1 MGTVIG
7 SEKGGDGR
15 FPGELKCPACHAATA
30 FDPVPPDDP
39 YPNPRDTSTPYAKI
53 PPTQKR
59 MTTQNHIYFDHAGT
73 TPMDERVLEAMLP
86 YFTRLY
92 GNASSVHT
100 VGQEARYA
108 LDGARERVAKVLN
121 CRNREV
127 VFTSGGT
134 ESDNS
139 AIQGAAYALEPTGKH
154 VITAAAEHHAVLHAC
169 EVLEDRGWHITRLP
183 VDDYGMVDPQRVY
196 NAITDTTT
204 VVSIMYANN
213 EIGTINPIPE
223 ISAAVKQRAQELS
236 RTIVM
241 HTDAV
246 QAAGFLD
253 LDVRRLG
260 VDMMS
265 LSGHKFYGPK
275 GVGVLF
281 IRRGVPYLPLI
292 TGGGQERERRSGTEN
307 VAGIIGLTAALE
319 LAHAHRDEVSAHCQA
334 LRHRIIDQISSQ
346 VPDCVLNGHPTD
358 RLPNNVNFSFEG
370 VEGEPV
376 LLGLD
381 LQGIAASSGS
391 ACSSGS
397 LEPSHV
403 LLAIGQTADL
413 ARGSLRI
420 TLGKHNTD
428 AEVDRLLS
436 VLIGLIGELRQMPT
450 LTGAA
455 DD

>member
-1 MGTVIG
+1 
-7 SEKGGDGR
+7 
-15 FPGELKCPACHAATA
+15 
-30 FDPVPPDDP
+30 
-39 YPNPRDTSTPYAKI
+39 
-53 PPTQKR
+53 

-73 TPMDERVLEAMLP
+73 TPMDEQVLEAMLP

-108 LDGARERVAKVLN
+108 LDAARERVAAVLN

-134 ESDNS
+134 ESDNA
-139 AIQGAAYALEPTGKH
+139 AIRGAAEALQETGRH
-154 VITAAAEHHAVLHAC
+154 VITAASEHHAVLHAC
-169 EVLEDRGWHITRLP
+169 EVLENQGWEVTCLP
-183 VDDYGMVDPQRVY
+183 VDDYGVVDPQRVY
-196 NAITDTTT
+196 NAVTDQTT

-213 EIGTINPIPE
+213 EIGAINPIPE
-223 ISAAVKQRAQELS
+223 ISAAVKQRAQELN
-236 RTIVM
+236 RTVVM

-281 IRRGVPYLPLI
+281 VRRGVPYLPLI

-307 VAGIIGLTAALE
+307 VAGIIGLAAALQMADAQRE
-319 LAHAHRDEVSAHCQA
+319 QVGAHCQA
-334 LRHRIIDQISSQ
+334 LRDRIISEVAQSI
-346 VPDCVLNGHPTD
+346 PDCVLNGHPTQ
-358 RLPNNVNFSFEG
+358 RLPNNVNFSFDG
-370 VEGEPV
+370 VEGESI

-403 LLAIGQTADL
+403 LLALGQTADL

-428 AEVDRLLS
+428 AEVGRLLS
-436 VLIGLIGELRQMPT
+436 VLTNLIGELRQLPT
-450 LTGAA
+450 LAGVAN
-455 DD
+455 D

>member
-1 MGTVIG
+1 
-7 SEKGGDGR
+7 
-15 FPGELKCPACHAATA
+15 
-30 FDPVPPDDP
+30 
-39 YPNPRDTSTPYAKI
+39 
-53 PPTQKR
+53 
-59 MTTQNHIYFDHAGT
+59 MTTQGHIYFDHAGT
-73 TPMDERVLEAMLP
+73 TAMDQRVLEAMLP
-86 YFTRLY
+86 YFTQLY

-108 LDGARERVAKVLN
+108 LDGARERVARVLN

-134 ESDNS
+134 ESDNA
-139 AIQGAAYALEPTGKH
+139 AIQGAATALEETGRH
-154 VITAAAEHHAVLHAC
+154 VITASAEHHAVLHAC
-169 EVLEDRGWHITRLP
+169 QVLENRGWEVTYLP
-183 VDDYGMVDPQRVY
+183 VDDFGQVHPQQVY
-196 NAITDTTT
+196 NAITNETT
-204 VVSIMYANN
+204 VVSVMYANN
-213 EIGTINPIPE
+213 EIGTINPITD
-223 ISAAVKQRAQELS
+223 ISSAVKTRADEFN

-246 QAAGFLD
+246 QAAGYLD
-253 LDVRRLG
+253 LDVRKLG
-260 VDMMS
+260 VDMLT

-281 IRRGVPYLPLI
+281 MRRGAPFLPLI

-307 VAGIIGLTAALE
+307 VAGIVGLAVALE
-319 LAHAHRDEVSAHCQA
+319 LADGERDAIGAHCLA
-334 LRHRIIDQISSQ
+334 LRDRIIAEISRRI
-346 VPDCVLNGHPTD
+346 PNCVLNGHPTE
-358 RLPNNVNFSFEG
+358 RLPNNVNFSFTG

-403 LLAIGQTADL
+403 LLALGQTADV

-420 TLGKHNTD
+420 TLGKGNND
-428 AEVDRLLS
+428 SQVDRLLD
-436 VLIGLIGELRQMPT
+436 VLVGLVDDLRALPT
-450 LTGAA
+450 LSGTAN
-455 DD
+455 D